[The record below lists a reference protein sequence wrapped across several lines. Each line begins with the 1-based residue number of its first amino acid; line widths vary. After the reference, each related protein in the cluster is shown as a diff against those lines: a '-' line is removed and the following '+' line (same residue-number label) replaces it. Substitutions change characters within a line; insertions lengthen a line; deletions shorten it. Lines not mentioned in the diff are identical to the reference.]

1 MGLTSREI
9 RYGRYEDWEGN
20 IYKDISIAEAN
31 SGSGKSTNNDDINEG
46 GAGSGSNNYTDGVH
60 TGDGEANGGNAIIV
74 SSTTSADK
82 ILAHVEF
89 DNTKFGRWAISIRAK
104 STLVG
109 TATNLLTVNCYYK
122 DNTGTNPTT
131 LVGTTNIAANRF
143 DSTSKYSEFGFI
155 VDFDGI
161 YTTSISLVVEIIVIK
176 NTNAAITFDNVS
188 LYKDPNVKDI
198 VLDTTSTNSPQ
209 TKLVKNTLNTMN
221 KITPIT
227 LTADGWIGTDAPFT
241 QTVNVAGMTENDDVT
256 IVNML
261 AKGSTL
267 DTQKAYNK
275 AYGIITSGAGETNNG
290 SVTFYAYKKP
300 VINIIIGLRGVGYN

>member
-1 MGLTSREI
+1 MALTSREI
-9 RYGRYEDWEGN
+9 RYGRCEDWEGN

-31 SGSGKSTNNDDINEG
+31 SGSGKSTNNDDIDEG

-60 TGDGEANGGNAIIV
+60 TGDASANGGNAIIV
-74 SSTTSADK
+74 SSTTSVDK

-104 STLVG
+104 STIAG
-109 TATNLLTVNCYYK
+109 TNADLLTVNCYYK
-122 DNTGTNPTT
+122 DNTGTNPNV

-143 DSTSKYSEFGFI
+143 DSVSKYSEFGFI

-161 YTTSISLVVEIIVIK
+161 YTTSVSLVVEIVVLK

-188 LYKDPNVKDI
+188 LYKDPNVHDI
-198 VLDTTSTNSPQ
+198 TLDTISTNAPQ

-221 KITPIT
+221 KITPVA
-227 LTADGWIGTDAPFT
+227 LLVDGWIGDVAPFS
-241 QTVNVAGMTENDDVT
+241 QTVNVVGMTENDDVT

-261 AKGSTL
+261 PIGSTL

-275 AYGIITSGAGETNNG
+275 AFGIVTSGAGETNNG
-290 SVTFYAYKKP
+290 SITFYAYKKP
-300 VINIIIGLRGVGYN
+300 VISIVIGLRGVGYN